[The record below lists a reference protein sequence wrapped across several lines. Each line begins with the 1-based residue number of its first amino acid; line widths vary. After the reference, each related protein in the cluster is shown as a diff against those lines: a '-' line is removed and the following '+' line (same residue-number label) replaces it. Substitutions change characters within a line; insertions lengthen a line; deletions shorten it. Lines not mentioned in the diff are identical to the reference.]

1 MKKDHMAMV
10 ALILI
15 PLYMLTVINLFW
27 PVQAISV
34 DENRT
39 LQQMPAVSWKN
50 LSNGQFTRT
59 FEEFFSDQFPF
70 RSFFIGVNR
79 TLTEWLKKP
88 FAGDTELIRGPDGEI
103 DLGEGERL
111 EPDPEDKVIL
121 PTPTPGVTPAV
132 TTTDATAETD
142 PSPAAPTSTPLPTP
156 TDKPA
161 ATATPTPTKGPTP
174 GATGDVEKVSGVIIL
189 DNRAMELFYF
199 SESRSERYVSLVNR
213 LQGKVP
219 SVQVYSLIAPTA
231 LEFYSP
237 EEYHDGSSSQVNAIA
252 SIYGRLSDTIRTVD
266 AYAYLVEK
274 WQDYLYFRTDHH
286 WTARGA
292 YCAYQAFA
300 ASAGFT
306 PYGLDQFENGIVPG
320 DFLGSLY
327 RYTKSSKLKN
337 NPDFVEYFLPKVN
350 SEGIAFTNTAMTE
363 GYRIE
368 AVRTTVSSTNKYLAF
383 IQGDNPLV
391 RLTTTLTN
399 GKKIVVLKESFGNAL
414 VPYLLNHYQE
424 VYVIDPRS
432 LKADLPAF
440 IEQHGIQEVLVV
452 NYAFAV
458 TNTKWLDGFEAM
470 IG

>member
-10 ALILI
+10 ALVLI
-15 PLYMLTVINLFW
+15 PLYMLTVVNLFW

-39 LQQMPAVSWKN
+39 LQQMPAISWKS
-50 LSNGQFTRT
+50 LASGQFTRT

-70 RSFFIGVNR
+70 RSFFVGVNR
-79 TLTEWLKKP
+79 QLTELVKKP
-88 FAGDTELIRGPDGEI
+88 FAGDVELIKGPDDEI
-103 DLGEGERL
+103 DLGEGERI
-111 EPDPEDKVIL
+111 EPDPDDKVVL
-121 PTPTPGVTPAV
+121 PTPTEG
-132 TTTDATAETD
+132 
-142 PSPAAPTSTPLPTP
+142 AAPTQAPTTTTTQTGPSTEPPTVTPMPTLPV
-156 TDKPA
+156 KP
-161 ATATPTPTKGPTP
+161 TATPVPTQGPTP
-174 GATGDVEKVSGVIIL
+174 GTTGKVETISGVIII
-189 DNRAMELFYF
+189 DNRAMELYYF
-199 SESRSERYVSLVNR
+199 SESRSERYVKLVNR

-219 SVQVYSLIAPTA
+219 AVQVYSLVAPTA

-237 EEYHDGSSSQVNAIA
+237 DSYHDGSSSQINAIA
-252 SIYGRLSDTIRTVD
+252 SIYGRLNSTIRTVD
-266 AYAYLVEK
+266 AYSNLAAN

-292 YCAYQAFA
+292 HCAYQAFA
-300 ASAGFT
+300 KVAGFT
-306 PYGLDQFENGIVPG
+306 PYALDQFETGVVPG

-327 RYTKSSKLKN
+327 RYTQSSKLKN
-337 NPDFVEYFLPKVN
+337 NPDFVEYFLPKVS
-350 SEGIAFTNTAMTE
+350 SEGIAFTSTAMAE
-363 GYRIE
+363 GYRIQ
-368 AVRTTVSSTNKYLAF
+368 AVRTTVSSSNKYLAF

-391 RLTTTLTN
+391 RLTTDLTN

-414 VPYLLNHYQE
+414 VPFLLNHYQE

-440 IEQHGIQEVLVV
+440 IAKHGIQEVLVV